1 MSQRDFQRSKVY
13 NLDSALPASA
23 RRASFSLEECT
34 ELIHKAHRYYGLRW
48 TGRVKD
54 GRGTTM
60 ARGSAIWISLP
71 KWSRSTCVV
80 LHESAHAIHH
90 QLFRATWQSET
101 VPHGAEF
108 TRIMIEL
115 WAMDDPIMLE
125 HLIHAAGMRGI
136 YVSANPRVVIL
147 GGPADNKNI
156 KTRGSEMASKIT
168 TEFIRSKAIIIE
180 TEKCFHAHEGC
191 SVERITCAVQTPGG
205 ASHAMHYNLHSTTG
219 ELYGGARPYCGSRR
233 ILGQH
238 TGAFVAEVTCKK
250 C

>member
-136 YVSANPRVVIL
+136 YVSANPRVLPPERSLVDQLEAAKARLASAKDAVNNIL
-147 GGPADNKNI
+147 VEITLLEQKMRGSAPPPLLDTRAPSNVRVA
-156 KTRGSEMASKIT
+156 KTRS
-168 TEFIRSKAIIIE
+168 RS
-180 TEKCFHAHEGC
+180 
-191 SVERITCAVQTPGG
+191 
-205 ASHAMHYNLHSTTG
+205 
-219 ELYGGARPYCGSRR
+219 
-233 ILGQH
+233 
-238 TGAFVAEVTCKK
+238 
-250 C
+250 